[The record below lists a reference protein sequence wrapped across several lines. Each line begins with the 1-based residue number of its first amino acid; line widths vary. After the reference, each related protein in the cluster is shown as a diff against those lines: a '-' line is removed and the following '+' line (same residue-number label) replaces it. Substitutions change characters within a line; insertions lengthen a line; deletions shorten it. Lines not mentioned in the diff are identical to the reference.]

1 MASKVDFSYDSVG
14 WYAFVSEDDD
24 LVIGYNYEEYTSEVY
39 RGNFKGVDTPH
50 IFDIMCDDIEMFSKI
65 IKYYNWNAIPF
76 LCHATFEGYTRAM
89 IDVVKLLPKDIY
101 ADAVCDAIKHNDTD
115 LNKVVLKIVEN
126 ISNYYS
132 LMHKE

>member
-1 MASKVDFSYDSVG
+1 MAAKVDFSHDGIG

-24 LVIGYNYEEYTSEVY
+24 LVIGYEYEEHTSEVY
-39 RGNFKGVDTPH
+39 RGDFKGTDTPH
-50 IFDIMCDDIEMFSKI
+50 IFDIMRDDIELFAKI
-65 IKYYNWNAIPF
+65 IKYYDWNAIPF
-76 LCHATFEGYTRAM
+76 LRHVTFEGYTRA
-89 IDVVKLLPKDIY
+89 ISDVVKLLPMNIY
-101 ADAVCDAIKHNDTD
+101 ADAVCDAIKQNDTD